1 MKIFVGIDRMPVY
14 GWFVLLTLVLT
25 VGCSNMRVTTSPSL
39 TPAGL
44 QKMKKVAVVIGS
56 GNQGASSSDTF
67 GDLLAL
73 ELLGAGVDVVE
84 RKELD
89 KVTSEQALSLSGVTE
104 ADKAVALGKIL
115 AVDAIVIGNVEYGQE
130 VSSGYIMGIGAGTK
144 QGVRNAMVKIVD
156 VERGNLIMAMA
167 NSYSKVMSMP
177 DAAREF
183 AETFRK
189 KREEK

>member
-1 MKIFVGIDRMPVY
+1 MRIFLGTGRIQLY
-14 GWFVLLTLVLT
+14 GWFILWAMVWT
-25 VGCSNMRVTTSPSL
+25 VGCSNVRVTTSPSL
-39 TPAGL
+39 TQAGL
-44 QKMKKVAVVIGS
+44 QRVKKVAVVVGA
-56 GNQGASSSDTF
+56 GNQGTSSSDAF

-73 ELLGAGVDVVE
+73 EFLGAGVDVVE

-144 QGVRNAMVKIVD
+144 QGVKNATVKIVD
-156 VERGNLIMAMA
+156 IERGNLIMAMA
-167 NSYSKVMSMP
+167 SSYSKVMPMP
-177 DAAREF
+177 DAAHEF
-183 AETFRK
+183 AEAFRK